1 MDPDASAPG
10 FVPTSVYT
18 CLMANQIIHSSYRLK
33 KRAQKYAKK
42 VKREKKKGKKIA
54 LAALES
60 NFSDLT
66 FCHQ

>member
-1 MDPDASAPG
+1 LPDGEPDYP
-10 FVPTSVYT
+10 V
-18 CLMANQIIHSSYRLK
+18 IIPS
-33 KRAQKYAKK
+33 QKAGAKVRKK